1 MGPSISRNG
10 TVTTS
15 TTSIQACNKV
25 MNGYRRSQ
33 VIITN
38 TSTTAVITISKGI
51 VAAVA
56 GSGIRIP
63 PNGAYFESTDSGF
76 MCWQDEIQVVSD
88 VAGSCAVVEQL
99 EPTG

>member
-1 MGPSISRNG
+1 MGPPICRNG

-15 TTSIQACNKV
+15 TASTQACNKV

-33 VIITN
+33 LIITN
-38 TSTTAVITISKGI
+38 TSTVAVLTISKGAN
-51 VAAVA
+51 AAVA
-56 GSGIRIP
+56 GYGIRIP

-76 MCWQDEIQVVSD
+76 QCWQDEIQVVAD
-88 VAGSCAVVEQL
+88 AAGSCAVVEQL